1 MAKENKAKKAAEKL
15 TKVKF
20 ITEFKAFISRGN
32 VLDMAVGMI
41 VGSAFTAIIT
51 ALVNK
56 VLMPALGM
64 LTGGID
70 FSDLKIVLKEAIYDL
85 EGADPTVVLSPEV
98 SINYGEFMAAVVNF
112 FLIAISVFILIKVI
126 GSLKR
131 KKVEEPAPVEEPKP
145 DPQIVLLTEIRDLLK
160 GEKCEETEDVE
171 AQPETVN

>member
-1 MAKENKAKKAAEKL
+1 MAKENKAKKATEKIG
-15 TKVKF
+15 KVKF

-70 FSDLKIVLKEAIYDL
+70 FKDLKIILKEAVLDVN
-85 EGADPTVVLSPEV
+85 GADPTVVLTPEV
-98 SINYGEFMAAVVNF
+98 SIGYGEFIAAIINF

-126 GSLKR
+126 GSFKR

-145 DPQIVLLTEIRDLLK
+145 DPQIELLTEIRDLLK
-160 GEKCEETEDVE
+160 GEKATEEEKE
-171 AQPETVN
+171 AETV

>member
-1 MAKENKAKKAAEKL
+1 MANEKKENKIKSGVEKVK
-15 TKVKF
+15 KVKF
-20 ITEFKAFISRGN
+20 ISEFKAFISRGN
-32 VLDMAVGMI
+32 VMDMAVGMI
-41 VGSAFTAIIT
+41 VGSAFTAIVT

-70 FSDLKIVLKEAIYDL
+70 FKELKYVL
-85 EGADPTVVLSPEV
+85 VPEV
-98 SINYGEFMAAVVNF
+98 IDEATQEVTTAEVAIGYGEFIGAIINF

-131 KKVEEPAPVEEPKP
+131 KKEEEPAPVEEPAP

-160 GEKCEETEDVE
+160 NGEAADAGSKE
-171 AQPETVN
+171 

>member
-1 MAKENKAKKAAEKL
+1 M
-15 TKVKF
+15 
-20 ITEFKAFISRGN
+20 SRGN
-32 VLDMAVGMI
+32 VLDMTVGMI

-70 FSDLKIVLKEAIYDL
+70 FKDLKIILKEAVL
-85 EGADPTVVLSPEV
+85 NAEDPTIIDVPEV
-98 SINYGEFMAAVVNF
+98 AIAYGEFIAAIINF

-126 GSLKR
+126 GSFKR

-145 DPQIVLLTEIRDLLK
+145 DPQIELLTEIRDLLK
-160 GEKCEETEDVE
+160 GEKATEEEKE
-171 AQPETVN
+171 AETV

>member
-41 VGSAFTAIIT
+41 VGSAFTAIIN

-131 KKVEEPAPVEEPKP
+131 KKVEEPAPAEEPKP

>member
-1 MAKENKAKKAAEKL
+1 MAKENKTKKAAEKIG
-15 TKVKF
+15 KVKF

-70 FSDLKIVLKEAIYDL
+70 FKDLKIVLKEAVL
-85 EGADPTVVLSPEV
+85 NAEDPTIIDVPEV
-98 SINYGEFMAAVVNF
+98 AICYGEFIAAIVNF

-126 GSLKR
+126 GSFKR
-131 KKVEEPAPVEEPKP
+131 KKVEEPATVEEPKP
-145 DPQIVLLTEIRDLLK
+145 DPQIELLTEIRDLLK
-160 GEKCEETEDVE
+160 AEKVVVEEAE
-171 AQPETVN
+171 AETV

>member
-1 MAKENKAKKAAEKL
+1 MAKENKAKKATEKVG
-15 TKVKF
+15 KVKF

-70 FSDLKIVLKEAIYDL
+70 FKDLKIVLKEAVLDVN
-85 EGADPTVVLSPEV
+85 GADPTVVLTPEV
-98 SINYGEFMAAVVNF
+98 AIGYGEFLAAIINF

-126 GSLKR
+126 GSFKR
-131 KKVEEPAPVEEPKP
+131 KKAEEPAPAEEPKP
-145 DPQIVLLTEIRDLLK
+145 DPQIELLTEIRDLLK
-160 GEKCEETEDVE
+160 GEKAEE
-171 AQPETVN
+171 AETVAEAETV